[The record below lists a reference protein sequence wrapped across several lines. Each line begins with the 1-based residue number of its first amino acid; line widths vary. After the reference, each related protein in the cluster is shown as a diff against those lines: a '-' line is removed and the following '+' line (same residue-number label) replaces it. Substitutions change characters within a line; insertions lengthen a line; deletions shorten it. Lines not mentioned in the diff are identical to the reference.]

1 MMGKSLMIRYPFELE
16 KVKTETKLTTSYYR
30 THFFNFEVCRP
41 ENFMYINKM
50 EAMYG
55 QLRINEKSNLAQS
68 LLFLCS
74 HTWLLYYLCN

>member
-1 MMGKSLMIRYPFELE
+1 MGHNLFFDFLMKCITPMSNILLFSVY
-16 KVKTETKLTTSYYR
+16 K
-30 THFFNFEVCRP
+30 
-41 ENFMYINKM
+41 MYINKM

-55 QLRINEKSNLAQS
+55 RLCINEKSNLAQI